1 MKTIVVFS
9 GAGLSKESGIP
20 TFRDSLGGLWE
31 NYSVEEVASRDGWNR
46 DPSIVLG
53 FYASRWETLQK
64 CHPNAAH
71 LAIAELG
78 RHFHVINVTQNV
90 DDLLERA
97 GVSDAIHLHGRLN
110 SRKCE
115 WHQSIFGDPNNPEF
129 HCDYRVE
136 HTAPVQ
142 LGDTCPRCGGRMR
155 PDIVWFGESVDM
167 RWEYFEQ
174 LAKSTDVFIG
184 VGTSGQ
190 VEPAASLLSVF
201 RPTKEKYFIDPAPP
215 SQVTDY
221 KLFTGTACQHLPDL
235 VEQLKTRLA

>member
-1 MKTIVVFS
+1 
-9 GAGLSKESGIP
+9 
-20 TFRDSLGGLWE
+20 
-31 NYSVEEVASRDGWNR
+31 
-46 DPSIVLG
+46 
-53 FYASRWETLQK
+53 
-64 CHPNAAH
+64 
-71 LAIAELG
+71 
-78 RHFHVINVTQNV
+78 
-90 DDLLERA
+90 
-97 GVSDAIHLHGRLN
+97 
-110 SRKCE
+110 
-115 WHQSIFGDPNNPEF
+115 
-129 HCDYRVE
+129 
-136 HTAPVQ
+136 
-142 LGDTCPRCGGRMR
+142 
-155 PDIVWFGESVDM
+155 M